1 MKPLNYFIF
10 ILVLSFTPILAIGQN
25 EDIPFY
31 DYEQMILSEVATMP
45 ETESKPNQLTITGK
59 VLMPDGLT
67 PAKNVILYLYQHD
80 ENGEFQFETYNDKE
94 RLRHRTWVKTDDQGN
109 YTFNTFVPGEAIVKL
124 NYPRRYG
131 PKQFYL
137 VAKLPET
144 EDFAL
149 PALMFEDDPLISKN
163 CKRRLKRK
171 NIDCLISMEQIN
183 GKAVVKKDITLPAI
197 DTVK

>member
-45 ETESKPNQLTITGK
+45 DTESKPNQLTITGK
-59 VLMPDGLT
+59 VLMHDGLT

-171 NIDCLISMEQIN
+171 NIDCLISMEQID

>member
-1 MKPLNYFIF
+1 MKPLNYFILV
-10 ILVLSFTPILAIGQN
+10 LVLSFTPILAVGQN

-31 DYEQMILSEVATMP
+31 DYEQMVLSNEATMP
-45 ETESKPNQLTITGK
+45 DADSKPDQLTITGK
-59 VLMPDGLT
+59 VLLSDGLT
-67 PAKNVILYLYQHD
+67 PAKDVILYLYQHD
-80 ENGEFQFETYNDKE
+80 ENGEFQFETKNGKE
-94 RLRHRTWVKTDDQGN
+94 RLRHRAWVKTDDQGN

-137 VAKLPET
+137 VAKLPES

-163 CKRRLKRK
+163 CIRRLKRK
-171 NIDCLISMEQIN
+171 NIDCLVSMEQSD
-183 GKAVVKKDITLPAI
+183 GKAVVKKDITLPAM
-197 DTVK
+197 DSVK